1 MIGMLGQLPV
11 KRDAVRHPPKR
22 FLNRSLKNFRIF
34 SRVDS
39 GFASWGV
46 GVKVGDGICVTV
58 GGGVIVG
65 VWVAV
70 GARVAVGRDSR

>member
-1 MIGMLGQLPV
+1 MLDQLSV
-11 KRDAVRHPPKR
+11 KCDAVRHPPRR

-70 GARVAVGRDSR
+70 GAMVGVGGDLR